1 MADKP
6 RPEVGKERK
15 NYSWLW
21 LVVSPLN
28 LKWIISSPLVWPAR
42 YDNLTLLIR
51 QVRKFPAR
59 LPGGIL
65 GGRENEIC
73 FKVHKATRWTIRHG
87 LMLLWFKDLMN
98 VTEKLQF
105 IDPTFQHSCLVSS
118 SSPLMNALD
127 RSVERLGLWIVT
139 SRLHS
144 LKSLSQSSI
153 KTCLK
158 FFC

>member
-1 MADKP
+1 M
-6 RPEVGKERK
+6 
-15 NYSWLW
+15 
-21 LVVSPLN
+21 N

-51 QVRKFPAR
+51 QVRKSPAC

-105 IDPTFQHSCLVSS
+105 IDPTFRHSCLVPSLSS
-118 SSPLMNALD
+118 LIKCRNFGTMNCKC
-127 RSVERLGLWIVT
+127 SVT
-139 SRLHS
+139 SI
-144 LKSLSQSSI
+144 KSLSQSSI
-153 KTCLK
+153 KACLK
-158 FFC
+158 FVVSSSVLSSGPTNFIFM

>member
-1 MADKP
+1 MKQ
-6 RPEVGKERK
+6 K
-15 NYSWLW
+15 LW

-28 LKWIISSPLVWPAR
+28 LKWTISSPLVWVAR

-51 QVRKFPAR
+51 QVRKSPAC

-65 GGRENEIC
+65 GGRENEID
-73 FKVHKATRWTIRHG
+73 FKVYKATRWTIRHG

-118 SSPLMNALD
+118 SSSLMNALE

-153 KTCLK
+153 NTCLK
-158 FFC
+158 FFF

>member
-1 MADKP
+1 M
-6 RPEVGKERK
+6 EH
-15 NYSWLW
+15 NLW
-21 LVVSPLN
+21 FVVSPLN
-28 LKWIISSPLVWPAR
+28 LRWIISWPPFGPL
-42 YDNLTLLIR
+42 DNLTLLIQR
-51 QVRKFPAR
+51 GRKFLAR
-59 LPGGIL
+59 RPDGIL

-118 SSPLMNALD
+118 SWPLMNALD

>member
-87 LMLLWFKDLMN
+87 LMLLWFKDEIN
-98 VTEKLQF
+98 WE
-105 IDPTFQHSCLVSS
+105 LVSTLLS
-118 SSPLMNALD
+118 SSFIRGDHKGTRQECRNVESMNWNI
-127 RSVERLGLWIVT
+127 SVILT
-139 SRLHS
+139 
-144 LKSLSQSSI
+144 KSLSQSSI
-153 KTCLK
+153 KPCLK
-158 FFC
+158 CIL